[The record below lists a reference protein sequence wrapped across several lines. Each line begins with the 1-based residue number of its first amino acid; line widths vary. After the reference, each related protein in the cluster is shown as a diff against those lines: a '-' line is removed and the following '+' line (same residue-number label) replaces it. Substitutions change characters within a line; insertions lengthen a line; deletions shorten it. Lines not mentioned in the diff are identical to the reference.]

1 MEARLINK
9 PSEWPSQP
17 EDALNVVGGAPL
29 ESADRHSAK
38 PSRDSSGMI
47 CARQFFVLDFG
58 RLLGVLFDTTCIH
71 KMVRNVGLYLPRMKG
86 YVLDWLQMFALG
98 SRQNIPLLKTL
109 VHMLNQHVVQTY
121 D

>member
-1 MEARLINK
+1 VEARLINK

-86 YVLDWLQMFALG
+86 YVLDWLQDVCTRDPAKHPSPEDIG
-98 SRQNIPLLKTL
+98 A
-109 VHMLNQHVVQTY
+109 HVQPTCCSNL
-121 D
+121 